1 MRRPEPAY
9 HKSAYIYEFYN
20 TLSNLPF
27 IFIGLARLA
36 ESNNSNN
43 ITNKLYLAMVFC
55 GVCSGIHHAVNF
67 RGSIIL
73 DYIPIV
79 YSLIYL
85 TNMGLWYKINPI
97 SVGLATLALFILFLD
112 HIVQLMPVPWGHV
125 MWHVCAAYAMDSCY
139 QSLKK

>member
-1 MRRPEPAY
+1 MRRQEQPY
-9 HKSAYIYEFYN
+9 NKSKYIYEYYN

-27 IFIGLARLA
+27 IFIGLARLYYD
-36 ESNNSNN
+36 NNSH
-43 ITNKLYLAMVFC
+43 TQLYKAMVFC
-55 GVCSGIHHAVNF
+55 GICSGIHHAVNF

-79 YSLIYL
+79 YSLLYL
-85 TNMGLWYKINPI
+85 TSNNLWNKINPV

-139 QSLKK
+139 QSLKN